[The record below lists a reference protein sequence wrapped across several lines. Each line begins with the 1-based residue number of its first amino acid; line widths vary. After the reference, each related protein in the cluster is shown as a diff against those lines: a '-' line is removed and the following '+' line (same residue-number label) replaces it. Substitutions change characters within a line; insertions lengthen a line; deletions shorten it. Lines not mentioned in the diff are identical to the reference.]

1 MSQNGIVATIGER
14 MSDILSMMNSM
25 QDNIAATL
33 DKGSAISTE
42 MSGVSEIA
50 STVDSLVSQ
59 AEDVLRTAE

>member
-1 MSQNGIVATIGER
+1 

-59 AEDVLRTAE
+59 AEDVLSTAE